1 MGPTALLPLQRKAR
15 CGFLWPLNLKI
26 HRMGQVLNLQT
37 LSPMEST
44 ITITPPTPHSLLT
57 VYSKQAGEYN
67 LNRRGSEVGSKTLS
81 S

>member
-15 CGFLWPLNLKI
+15 CGFLWPLKI

-67 LNRRGSEVGSKTLS
+67 LNLRRSEVGSNTLS